1 MVDHEKSI
9 ETALEYETL
18 GNRFNYL
25 METLLINLYK
35 VFYFLYQAQNQEQRH
50 ERLHTKYYTHCI
62 FMVIYTMQLLSLTL
76 PAFQISDSSNFQGFF
91 YGISVFR
98 PDFSAVLFGVGD
110 AFYYLAIILTSVPT
124 LSLIF
129 LYISFL
135 RNKPASPRNYRY
147 LYIYPVK
154 LLKNYIFI
162 PFLFIFMSVYKHSIH
177 PK

>member
-1 MVDHEKSI
+1 MTDPEKSI
-9 ETALEYETL
+9 ETALEYESL
-18 GNRFNYL
+18 GDRFKL
-25 METLLINLYK
+25 LIETLLINLYK

-50 ERLHTKYYTHCI
+50 EKLHTKYYAHCI
-62 FMVIYTMQLLSLTL
+62 LMIIYTLQLLSLTL
-76 PAFQISDSSNFQGFF
+76 PAFQISDGSSFQGFF

-110 AFYYLAIILTSVPT
+110 AFYYLAIILTLVPT
-124 LSLIF
+124 LSLTF
-129 LYISFL
+129 LYICFL

-162 PFLFIFMSVYKHSIH
+162 PFLFIFMSVYKHSTH